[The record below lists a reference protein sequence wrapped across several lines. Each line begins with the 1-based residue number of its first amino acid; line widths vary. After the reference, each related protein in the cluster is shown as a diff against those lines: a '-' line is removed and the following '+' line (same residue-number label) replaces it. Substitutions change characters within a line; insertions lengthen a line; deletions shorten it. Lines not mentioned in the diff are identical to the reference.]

1 MRWDLFAILMLLP
14 WAATFG
20 GSLTA
25 ARIRI
30 GSAKRQGALLGF
42 AAGIMIAASVW
53 SLILPAFDDVGH
65 DFRGLVVVTLG
76 FFLGCVGMLGLDKLV
91 PHQHMDEETPEGRPS
106 HLSRPKLLVLAVA
119 LHNIPEGLALGVVV
133 AAAMADAGM
142 TWTAAIVFGLGLAL
156 QNFPEGMA
164 VVLPL
169 RQSGS
174 SQKRCVWWGFWAS
187 LAEPVSALLGLA
199 LTSALNTLGG
209 VVMPVLLSVAA
220 GAMVFIVVE
229 ELIPESQA
237 GGHGHG
243 ATYGFLAGFWM
254 MAVLGILGG

>member
-1 MRWDLFAILMLLP
+1 
-14 WAATFG
+14 
-20 GSLTA
+20 
-25 ARIRI
+25 
-30 GSAKRQGALLGF
+30 
-42 AAGIMIAASVW
+42 
-53 SLILPAFDDVGH
+53 
-65 DFRGLVVVTLG
+65 
-76 FFLGCVGMLGLDKLV
+76 
-91 PHQHMDEETPEGRPS
+91 
-106 HLSRPKLLVLAVA
+106 
-119 LHNIPEGLALGVVV
+119 
-133 AAAMADAGM
+133 M

-174 SQKRCVWWGFWAS
+174 TKKRCAWWGFWAS
-187 LAEPVSALLGLA
+187 LAEPVSALLGVT

-220 GAMVFIVVE
+220 GAMIFIVVE

-243 ATYGFLAGFWM
+243 ATYGFLIGFWM
-254 MAVLGILGG
+254 MAMLGILGG

>member
-53 SLILPAFDDVGH
+53 SLILPAFDDAGH

-119 LHNIPEGLALGVVV
+119 LHNIPEGLALGVVI

-142 TWTAAIVFGLGLAL
+142 TLDRRRRVRLGAGS
-156 QNFPEGMA
+156 PEF
-164 VVLPL
+164 
-169 RQSGS
+169 SGGDGS
-174 SQKRCVWWGFWAS
+174 RSAFAS
-187 LAEPVSALLGLA
+187 EWLVPETLHMVGLLG
-199 LTSALNTLGG
+199 
-209 VVMPVLLSVAA
+209 
-220 GAMVFIVVE
+220 
-229 ELIPESQA
+229 
-237 GGHGHG
+237 
-243 ATYGFLAGFWM
+243 
-254 MAVLGILGG
+254 